1 MNHLEPPRSHR
12 RAQRLTRSQPQQI
25 ARRQRPDHAA
35 RLVDHSE
42 VAHLAFG
49 RSPDRRTRPQGPPPT
64 ACSSGARPACAASR
78 LHSGR
83 PPQDVTLG
91 GDFRSRSAVLSAQQ
105 PGQRRCIHALGE
117 FVMDVAQRHP
127 QVIAHSREIAPAQL
141 LVERRSAPGGASAPS
156 TNSPT
161 SASPSG
167 KTRQRDC
174 CLKFLFGEQHFGIV
188 TGARTRIFID
198 AFLHQEGCLLV
209 NEIREGVRIANR
221 PATTKKS
228 KEAQK
233 SCDALSYPLLLAVF
247 SRR

>member
-1 MNHLEPPRSHR
+1 MHSADRPIDERVRRDHR
-12 RAQRLTRSQPQQI
+12 QRLAHQALDRHAQRLVSI
-25 ARRQRPDHAA
+25 
-35 RLVDHSE
+35 V
-42 VAHLAFG
+42 G
-49 RSPDRRTRPQGPPPT
+49 DRRKT
-64 ACSSGARPACAASR
+64 
-78 LHSGR
+78 
-83 PPQDVTLG
+83 
-91 GDFRSRSAVLSAQQ
+91 SRSVAIPEADQPFCPPSSPASA
-105 PGQRRCIHALGE
+105 GALGE

>member
-1 MNHLEPPRSHR
+1 MLHSADRPIDERVRRDHR
-12 RAQRLTRSQPQQI
+12 QRLAHQALDR
-25 ARRQRPDHAA
+25 HA
-35 RLVDHSE
+35 
-42 VAHLAFG
+42 
-49 RSPDRRTRPQGPPPT
+49 Q
-64 ACSSGARPACAASR
+64 ASR

-91 GDFRSRSAVLSAQQ
+91 GDSRSRSAVLSAQQ